1 MGAGK
6 ILYPFGLFFSLRSLS
21 VNLVQSPARRER
33 NLSML
38 PALFFRHI
46 PVSLLVLVDMQLRS
60 ELVTKN
66 DQTASK
72 VAKSISVF
80 SLVDSGGG

>member
-1 MGAGK
+1 M
-6 ILYPFGLFFSLRSLS
+6 
-21 VNLVQSPARRER
+21 NLVQSPARRER
-33 NLSML
+33 NLGML

-46 PVSLLVLVDMQLRS
+46 PVSLLVLVDTQLRS

-66 DQTASK
+66 GQTASE

>member
-1 MGAGK
+1 M
-6 ILYPFGLFFSLRSLS
+6 
-21 VNLVQSPARRER
+21 NLGQSPARREG

-46 PVSLLVLVDMQLRS
+46 PISLLVSVDMHLRS
-60 ELVTKN
+60 ELITKN

-72 VAKSISVF
+72 AAKSISVV
-80 SLVDSGGG
+80 SLVDSGD

>member
-1 MGAGK
+1 M
-6 ILYPFGLFFSLRSLS
+6 
-21 VNLVQSPARRER
+21 NLVQSPARRER

-80 SLVDSGGG
+80 SLVDSGGAEFVLCHFTETFLPPLAL